1 MKKDITE
8 GITILLVIGFV
19 LYIIEEHISDILI
32 FLGVIILCVL
42 LFIIFRSIAKAEK
55 RQQELA
61 EEEEARKRYQKKIN
75 SVQSKIDRA
84 LNKLIAKYGQPDRVI
99 RPNDL
104 TDYGYFALFVNHKVI
119 YINDIA
125 FPFADIASYKLVDN
139 CQITKGDISGSITTS
154 ADTKDVVISSL
165 AGDFW
170 GGKTG
175 AIIGG
180 ATAQKHSSVNLL
192 QNNDTL
198 VHDYTLLI
206 NLKGINREGIEM
218 HIGDDWRLA
227 AELEHLFDQIIKES
241 NTSMP

>member
-1 MKKDITE
+1 MKNDF
-8 GITILLVIGFV
+8 IGFIVPVIAICFVVYIVEEYIAVV
-19 LYIIEEHISDILI
+19 LAFIGVVIFSVLFFVILKNA
-32 FLGVIILCVL
+32 
-42 LFIIFRSIAKAEK
+42 AKEEK
-55 RQQELA
+55 RRQELA
-61 EEEEARKRYQKKIN
+61 KEEEAERVRQKKIN

-180 ATAQKHSSVNLL
+180 ATAQKHSSVNLV

-227 AELEHLFDQIIKES
+227 AELEHLFDQIIKEGS
-241 NTSMP
+241 QSKP

>member
-1 MKKDITE
+1 MRTSISGSITSFVVFFVMLALIVE
-8 GITILLVIGFV
+8 NIAAILGFIGIVAV
-19 LYIIEEHISDILI
+19 VAILI
-32 FLGVIILCVL
+32 IV
-42 LFIIFRSIAKAEK
+42 AKNSDKQEK
-55 RQQELA
+55 LQQQEA
-61 EEEEARKRYQKKIN
+61 YEEYAQKMEQQKIE
-75 SVQSKIDRA
+75 STQSQIDDA
-84 LNKLIAKYGQPDRVI
+84 LELLTEKHGAPDRVI

-139 CQITKGDISGSITTS
+139 CQITKGNISGSVTTS

-180 ATAQKHSSVNLL
+180 ATAQKHSSVNLM
-192 QNNDTL
+192 QSNDTL

-218 HIGDDWRLA
+218 HLGDDWRLA

-241 NTSMP
+241 NSSMP

>member
-1 MKKDITE
+1 MRTSISGSITSFVVFVVMLALIVE
-8 GITILLVIGFV
+8 NIAAILGLIGIVAV
-19 LYIIEEHISDILI
+19 VAILI
-32 FLGVIILCVL
+32 IV
-42 LFIIFRSIAKAEK
+42 AKNSDKQEK
-55 RQQELA
+55 LQQQEA
-61 EEEEARKRYQKKIN
+61 YEEYAQKMEQQKIE
-75 SVQSKIDRA
+75 STQSQIDDA
-84 LNKLIAKYGQPDRVI
+84 LELLTEKHGAPDRVI

-139 CQITKGDISGSITTS
+139 CQITKGNISGSVTTS

-180 ATAQKHSSVNLL
+180 ATAQKHSSVNLM
-192 QNNDTL
+192 QSNDTL

-241 NTSMP
+241 NSSMP

>member
-1 MKKDITE
+1 MSSGRITLS
-8 GITILLVIGFV
+8 GYFV
-19 LYIIEEHISDILI
+19 LFIEHK
-32 FLGVIILCVL
+32 L
-42 LFIIFRSIAKAEK
+42 L
-55 RQQELA
+55 
-61 EEEEARKRYQKKIN
+61 
-75 SVQSKIDRA
+75 
-84 LNKLIAKYGQPDRVI
+84 
-99 RPNDL
+99 
-104 TDYGYFALFVNHKVI
+104 
-119 YINDIA
+119 YINDVK
-125 FPFADIASYKLVDN
+125 FNFSDIASCKLVDN

-180 ATAQKHSSVNLL
+180 ATAQKHSSVNLV

-241 NTSMP
+241 NSPMP

>member
-1 MKKDITE
+1 MRTSISGSITSFVVCVVMLALIVDNIAAILGLI
-8 GITILLVIGFV
+8 GIAAAVA
-19 LYIIEEHISDILI
+19 ILI
-32 FLGVIILCVL
+32 IV
-42 LFIIFRSIAKAEK
+42 AKNSDKQEK
-55 RQQELA
+55 LQQQEA
-61 EEEEARKRYQKKIN
+61 YKEYAQKREQQKVE
-75 SVQSKIDRA
+75 STQSQIDNA
-84 LNKLIAKYGQPDRVI
+84 IELLTEKYGIPDRVI

-139 CQITKGDISGSITTS
+139 CQITKGNISGSVTTS
-154 ADTKDVVISSL
+154 VDTKDVVLSSL

-180 ATAQKHSSVNLL
+180 ATAQKHSSVNLT

-241 NTSMP
+241 NSSMP

>member
-180 ATAQKHSSVNLL
+180 ATAQKHSSVNLV

-241 NTSMP
+241 NPSMP

>member
-1 MKKDITE
+1 MRTNLTG
-8 GITILLVIGFV
+8 GITSFVVFFVMLALIVENIAVILGFIGIV
-19 LYIIEEHISDILI
+19 AAIAI
-32 FLGVIILCVL
+32 VIIV
-42 LFIIFRSIAKAEK
+42 AKNSAEK
-55 RQQELA
+55 EQSRQQEA
-61 EEEEARKRYQKKIN
+61 YEEYAQKREQQKIK
-75 SVQSKIDRA
+75 STQSKIDNA
-84 LNKLIAKYGQPDRVI
+84 LELLTEKHGIPDRVI

-104 TDYGYFALFVNHKVI
+104 TDYGYFALFVDHKVI

-154 ADTKDVVISSL
+154 ADTKDIVISSL

-180 ATAQKHSSVNLL
+180 ATAQKHSSVNLV

-241 NTSMP
+241 NPPMP